1 MQIQGLD
8 ENALARCERFIGE
21 CCLAMN
27 EPAQAAEHYLAA
39 TAKHPKADVGT
50 KVQALLTAGDC
61 QVRAGNRDAARK
73 CYEQARDLPGASVDQ
88 MKTARQKI
96 EQLAK

>member
-1 MQIQGLD
+1 
-8 ENALARCERFIGE
+8 
-21 CCLAMN
+21 MN

-39 TAKHPKADVGT
+39 AAKHPKADAGT

-61 QVRAGNRDAARK
+61 QVRVGHGDAARK
-73 CYEQARDLPGASVDQ
+73 SYEQARDLPGASVDQ
-88 MKTARQKI
+88 MKTAKQKI

>member
-1 MQIQGLD
+1 M
-8 ENALARCERFIGE
+8 FIGE

-27 EPAQAAEHYLAA
+27 EPAQAAEHYLSAV
-39 TAKHPKADVGT
+39 AKHPKADAGT
-50 KVQALLTAGDC
+50 KVQAFLTAGDC

-73 CYEQARDLPGASVDQ
+73 CYEQAHDLPGASADQ
-88 MKTARQKI
+88 MKTAKQKI